1 VRWRAGGVAL
11 LAAAVSLAAQGTIPP
26 LPRLALEQFPPFARE
41 AVSKAHRA
49 AVARPT
55 DAAATGALAR
65 VLHAWEQW
73 EAAHAAYARAQAL
86 ADDAFEWPYLDAIVL
101 QRLARHGEAAERLK
115 AAVALAPR
123 YLPAQVKLAD
133 ALFEAGDL
141 GGSTRVYE
149 TLTREPA
156 AEPMG
161 YFGLGRVAAASG
173 RHQQA
178 VEHLQRALALFPEWG
193 AAHYALALAYR
204 ALDRRDEAQRALA
217 RHAQYGA
224 RWPAVEDPVQ
234 ASVATLRD
242 DPRATLQRGIRL
254 ADLGDLEGAIAA
266 HEAALAAD
274 PSLAQAH
281 LNLISLYGRARNR
294 VKAEEHYRAAVERG
308 VELGDA
314 HVDYG
319 VLLAE
324 QEKWDA
330 AADAFRKALAINPLD
345 ARAHNNLGEAL
356 ERQRQL
362 DAALEAY
369 GEAVRHQPTFRLARF
384 NRGRMLIALGRNAEA
399 VAELEKIV
407 EPRDAEAPRYLFA
420 LATAH
425 VRAGR
430 KDTGLKWATEAQRL
444 ALEHGQTELASAIAR
459 ELARLQ

>member
-1 VRWRAGGVAL
+1 
-11 LAAAVSLAAQGTIPP
+11 
-26 LPRLALEQFPPFARE
+26 
-41 AVSKAHRA
+41 
-49 AVARPT
+49 
-55 DAAATGALAR
+55 
-65 VLHAWEQW
+65 
-73 EAAHAAYARAQAL
+73 
-86 ADDAFEWPYLDAIVL
+86 
-101 QRLARHGEAAERLK
+101 
-115 AAVALAPR
+115 
-123 YLPAQVKLAD
+123 
-133 ALFEAGDL
+133 
-141 GGSTRVYE
+141 
-149 TLTREPA
+149 
-156 AEPMG
+156 MG

-294 VKAEEHYRAAVERG
+294 AKAEEHYRAAVERG

-407 EPRDAEAPRYLFA
+407 EPREAEAPRYLFA